1 MLKKSNTEIPFFRA
15 GRILIFV
22 ILVCAV
28 GGPWAAALR
37 AEAPLRTAG
46 PWPDSTY
53 KIGTI
58 KRLPSGKV
66 LFPIWI
72 VAGSSTIDVISLSWK
87 TPSVAPGGEAP
98 VPDPFTLDGAY
109 LENSITGDK
118 FPLVPPSLNDG
129 YLGSSYTLAQLAPRS
144 STSMAAVFAAPVAE
158 DPKKPAIYRL
168 YLPGAAQP
176 VDKVV
181 LPD

>member
-1 MLKKSNTEIPFFRA
+1 M
-15 GRILIFV
+15 

-28 GGPWAAALR
+28 GGPWTAALR
-37 AEAPLRTAG
+37 AEGPLRTAG

-66 LFPIWI
+66 LVPVWI
-72 VAGSSTIDVISLSWK
+72 VAGSSTIDVISLTWK
-87 TPSVAPGGEAP
+87 PSGGGEERE
-98 VPDPFTLDGAY
+98 VPDSFTLAGAF
-109 LENSITGDK
+109 LENSNTGEK
-118 FPLVPPSLNDG
+118 FPLVGPSLGDG
-129 YLGSSYTLAQLAPRS
+129 YVGSRSTAEQLAPRS

-158 DPKKPAIYRL
+158 DPKKPPIYRL

-176 VDKVV
+176 VDKIV

>member
-1 MLKKSNTEIPFFRA
+1 M
-15 GRILIFV
+15 

-28 GGPWAAALR
+28 GGPWTAAL
-37 AEAPLRTAG
+37 AEGSLHTAG

-72 VAGSSTIDVISLSWK
+72 VAGSSTVDVISLSWK
-87 TPSVAPGGEAP
+87 PSGGGEEPEAP
-98 VPDPFTLDGAY
+98 EPFTLAGAF
-109 LENSITGDK
+109 LENSNTGEK
-118 FPLVPPSLNDG
+118 FPLVGPSLEDG
-129 YLGSSYTLAQLAPRS
+129 YQGSSYTVTQLSPRA
-144 STSMAAVFAAPVAE
+144 STSMAAVFAAPAAE
-158 DPKKPAIYRL
+158 DPKKPPIYRL

-176 VDKVV
+176 VDKIV

>member
-1 MLKKSNTEIPFFRA
+1 MLKKSNTENPFFRA

-28 GGPWAAALR
+28 GGPWTAALR
-37 AEAPLRTAG
+37 AEDPLRTAG

-53 KIGTI
+53 KIGTM

-66 LFPIWI
+66 VVPVWI

-87 TPSVAPGGEAP
+87 TPAAAPGEEAP

-109 LENSITGDK
+109 LENAITGQK
-118 FPLVPPSLNDG
+118 FPLVAPSMEDG
-129 YLGSSYTLAQLAPRS
+129 YVGSSYTVVQLAPRA
-144 STSMAAVFAAPVAE
+144 STSMAAVFAAPAAE
-158 DPKKPAIYRL
+158 DPKKPPIYRL

-176 VDKVV
+176 VDKIV